1 MCIRRSLF
9 LGPFVGMSSRAS
21 RPFAS
26 ALVHVCVIVIV
37 DDDTINNN
45 KEQQDGGQ
53 IKKENELTD

>member
-1 MCIRRSLF
+1 MDYF
-9 LGPFVGMSSRAS
+9 AS
-21 RPFAS
+21 RLIIKS
-26 ALVHVCVIVIV
+26 VCVIVIV

>member
-9 LGPFVGMSSRAS
+9 LVPFVGMSS